1 MSSPHMQAPSAPP
14 PATPSHPQLTPPP
27 TPLQGFRKKMFGSEP
42 AVLVLAKGRMVDT
55 PQRLAAK
62 MLQQCGMFLWQVRGQ
77 G

>member
-1 MSSPHMQAPSAPP
+1 
-14 PATPSHPQLTPPP
+14 
-27 TPLQGFRKKMFGSEP
+27 MFGSEP